1 VEFIAGSLGGE
12 RGFSP
17 ISLPRGFRMRRGE
30 RRSAMLP
37 RFENLMIFLFE
48 NIEVWHHYFT
58 RSERLRGEW

>member
-17 ISLPRGFRMRRGE
+17 ISLPCGFRMRRGE

-37 RFENLMIFLFE
+37 RFENLMIFIF
-48 NIEVWHHYFT
+48 
-58 RSERLRGEW
+58 